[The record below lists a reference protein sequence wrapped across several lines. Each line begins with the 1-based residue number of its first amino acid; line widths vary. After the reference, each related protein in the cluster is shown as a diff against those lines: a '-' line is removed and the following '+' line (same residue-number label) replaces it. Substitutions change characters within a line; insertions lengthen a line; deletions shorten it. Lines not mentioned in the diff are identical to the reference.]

1 MWVLLIVLMAYGN
14 PPSNHFS
21 AQLLSQE
28 FASKNTCEAAK
39 TAVGEVLNEI
49 VDSLNKALSELQ
61 QVGQIEGINGTRAL
75 LFCLE
80 K

>member
-1 MWVLLIVLMAYGN
+1 MWILMIVLMAYGN

-28 FASKNTCEAAK
+28 FESQQTCEAAK
-39 TAVGEVLNEI
+39 VAVGEVLEGT
-49 VDSLNKALSELQ
+49 VTTLNNALSDLQ
-61 QVGQIEGINGTRAL
+61 KVGQIEGLNAASVH
-75 LFCLE
+75 LFCLQ

>member
-1 MWVLLIVLMAYGN
+1 MWILLIVLMAYGN

-28 FASKNTCEAAK
+28 FESEQTCEAAK
-39 TAVGEVLNEI
+39 FAVGEVLDGI
-49 VDSLNKALSELQ
+49 VASLNQALADMQ
-61 QVGQIEGINGTRAL
+61 KVGQIEGINGTRAH
-75 LFCLE
+75 LFCLQ